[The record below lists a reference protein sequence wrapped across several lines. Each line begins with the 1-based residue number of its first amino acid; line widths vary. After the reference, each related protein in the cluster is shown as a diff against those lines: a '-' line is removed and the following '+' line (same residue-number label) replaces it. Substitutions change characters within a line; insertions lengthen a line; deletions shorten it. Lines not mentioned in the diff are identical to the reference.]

1 MSMRAKINNTGCIIP
16 CNPNRGTEDG
26 GFPHLEV
33 AYGLLQRAVVVQH
46 HASELERLDVV
57 LVQHEGFLEA
67 LHR

>member
-1 MSMRAKINNTGCIIP
+1 MKLHSVNTGPSCYIQLWVQS
-16 CNPNRGTEDG
+16 CGSLY
-26 GFPHLEV
+26 LEV